1 MSMIRIYGEGVR
13 IGTAQITDKQV
24 RDLSSGRYG
33 PDDLEAMEDSLPVQW
48 RASGL
53 IEDAKIEVD
62 DKILD
67 VTVKKPH
74 QFMKYETKPLTKRG
88 KNLFVVYHVMEGAW
102 LQVKTSGRFDAAKLK
117 GNIIEYTFPSGRGFG
132 INEVSYD
139 GWRTEGGLHTMWKAY
154 TVYTAKGDIKLNV
167 NHQ

>member
-13 IGTAQITDKQV
+13 IGIAQITDKQV
-24 RDLSSGRYG
+24 KDLSSGSYG

-48 RASGL
+48 RAFGL
-53 IEDAKIEVD
+53 IEDAQIEVD

-74 QFMKYETKPLTKRG
+74 QFMNYETKPLAKRG

-117 GNIIEYTFPSGRGFG
+117 GNAVEYTVPTGRGFG

-139 GWRTEGGLHTMWKAY
+139 GWRTEGGLGLKWRAY
-154 TVYTAKGDIKLNV
+154 SVYTSRGRETLTV
-167 NHQ
+167 RH